1 MPTRSLENMGKN
13 YKRQQKM
20 SSKTNSNSKKKCWK
34 SLKALNH
41 AHNHLKDHRMITE
54 KNQDFYTFQGTIE

>member
-1 MPTRSLENMGKN
+1 
-13 YKRQQKM
+13 M
-20 SSKTNSNSKKKCWK
+20 SSKTISNSKKKCWK
-34 SLKALNH
+34 SLKTLNH